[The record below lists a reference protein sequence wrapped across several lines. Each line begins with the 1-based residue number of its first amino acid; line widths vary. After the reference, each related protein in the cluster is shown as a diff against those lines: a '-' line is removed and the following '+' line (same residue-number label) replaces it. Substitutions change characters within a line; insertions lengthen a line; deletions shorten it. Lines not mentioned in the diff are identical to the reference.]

1 MACPICSKPSDQ
13 KYTPFCSRRCA
24 DVDLSRWL
32 KGGYAIP
39 GDAVDGEGDGISS
52 EDTKSLT
59 NGDFRR
65 SQKGMDR
72 E

>member
-1 MACPICSKPSDQ
+1 MACPICSKPAA
-13 KYTPFCSRRCA
+13 KTFAPFCSRRCA

-39 GDAVDGEGDGISS
+39 GSRAGE
-52 EDTKSLT
+52 EDEEGFDTSNPPENKPLGS
-59 NGDFRR
+59 GA
-65 SQKGMDR
+65 KGMDR